1 MSPPAIQFNFTGR
14 AFGSRVAVHQLNLE
28 IPAGE
33 FVALVGPSG
42 CGKTT
47 ILNLAAGLLTPT
59 SGSIESFGTPL
70 TGLNRQV
77 SYLFQQDALLPWKTL
92 EENIALAATLAGHD
106 GREEARRWLHRLGLD
121 GFGEYYPAQ
130 ASGGMRKRVA
140 LAQQWMARRPLLL
153 MDEPFSSLDI
163 HTRQQMETELLRLW
177 DADHSCETKRTVLFV
192 THDLEEAIALA
203 GVVYVLSAGPAS
215 TIISR
220 YPIDLPRPRAI
231 ADLRLDARFQN
242 LYRRMWNDLRPEVLR
257 SHAQ

>member
-1 MSPPAIQFNFTGR
+1 MSPPAIQFNLAGR
-14 AFGSRVAVHQLNLE
+14 AFGSRLAVDHLNLE

-33 FVALVGPSG
+33 FVALAGPSG

-59 SGSIESFGTPL
+59 SGSIESFGAPL
-70 TGLNRQV
+70 TGLNPHV

-92 EENIALAATLAGHD
+92 EENIALASTFAGLD
-106 GREEARRWLHRLGLD
+106 GRDEARRWLHRLGLD

-153 MDEPFSSLDI
+153 MDEPFGSLDI
-163 HTRQQMETELLRLW
+163 HTRQQMETELLQLW
-177 DADHSCETKRTVLFV
+177 DTDNRTVLFV
-192 THDLEEAIALA
+192 THDLEEALALA

-215 TIISR
+215 TIVSR

-231 ADLRLDARFQN
+231 ADLRLDPRFQD
-242 LYRRMWNDLRPEVLR
+242 LYRRVWNDLRPEVLR
-257 SHAQ
+257 SHA

>member
-1 MSPPAIQFNFTGR
+1 MSLPAIQFHSTGR
-14 AFGSRVAVHQLNLE
+14 AFGSRVAVDQLNLA
-28 IPAGE
+28 IPAGA

-47 ILNLAAGLLTPT
+47 ILNLAAGLLAPT

-92 EENIALAATLAGHD
+92 EENIALAATLAGQD
-106 GREEARRWLHRLGLD
+106 GREEAREWLHRLGLD

-153 MDEPFSSLDI
+153 MDEPFGSLDI
-163 HTRQQMETELLRLW
+163 HTRQQMETELLQLW
-177 DADHSCETKRTVLFV
+177 DTESQRTVLFV

-220 YPIDLPRPRAI
+220 YPVDLPRPRAI
-231 ADLRLDARFQN
+231 ADLRLDARFQD
-242 LYRRMWNDLRPEVLR
+242 LYRRVWNDLRPEVLR
-257 SHAQ
+257 AHA